1 MKEKSNGNINQKWAG
16 LFKEWVNKYGLLELK
31 NSSRAYTWTDNQEIP
46 IMAVVDKI
54 LCTTSFE
61 QKFTLSFVSVKAR
74 ATSDHVP
81 LILNLGIK
89 EIKNLTYLDLK
100 NGD

>member
-61 QKFTLSFVSVKAR
+61 
-74 ATSDHVP
+74 
-81 LILNLGIK
+81 
-89 EIKNLTYLDLK
+89 
-100 NGD
+100 